1 MGKLKLFHGKNRG
14 EFAMTQF
21 FAQIESKGS
30 ISWWLN
36 NGVKILL
43 KSLAFLLSVNESKS
57 AKPMFV
63 QIGKKQHNKEILNKI
78 LIHVLF
84 SPRLFA

>member
-30 ISWWLN
+30 ISWWLD

-43 KSLAFLLSVNESKS
+43 KSQYDSNTLLHFSKHTYS
-57 AKPMFV
+57 F
-63 QIGKKQHNKEILNKI
+63 QSLKE
-78 LIHVLF
+78 
-84 SPRLFA
+84 